1 MAKSETILTE
11 DQWTR
16 DWRAAQV
23 TPSRP
28 KGYMTTRELCRL
40 WGVSEETATKRL
52 RRLQEDGLLDAMAR
66 VTITTLDGRQQIV
79 PAYRLKGSK
88 S

>member
-1 MAKSETILTE
+1 MSRQMPTE
-11 DQWTR
+11 EQWTH

-28 KGYMTTRELCRL
+28 RGYMTTRELCKL

-52 RRLQEDGLLDAMAR
+52 RRLQEDGLLDVMVR
-66 VTITTLDGRQQIV
+66 VSITTLDGRQQVV
-79 PAYRLKGSK
+79 PAYRLKAK